1 MVSSSITRRTLTSYL
16 DDYLRRGDSIV
27 FVDRRGL
34 RYFRWSYTQLVL
46 TARRT
51 ARELE
56 SRGIPKGERIL
67 LCGEN
72 SPEWVA
78 AFWGCILHGS
88 IVVPLDKDTTHEFAV
103 AIQRQTHAQLI
114 FASSSVSFA
123 KRLNVAVVSLDQLT
137 ETVASH
143 SAEPYLLEDF
153 DESALAEII
162 FTSGTTSTPKGV
174 LLTHRNLLANLL
186 PLENEIAK
194 YIKWERF
201 FHPIRFLNLVP
212 LSHVFG
218 QFMGVFVPQLIG
230 GEVHFHDTLNPAEV
244 VRRTRESRISVIV
257 LVPRVLESLRE
268 WIRRNH
274 AARSGKLQQFDERLR
289 RAPHMRFLRRWWLFR
304 DIHRLFGWKF
314 WAFVSG
320 GATLD
325 ERTETFWRR
334 LGFAVLQGYGM
345 TETASLITVT
355 HPFKGGHGSV
365 GKLMPGYEVKLDD
378 AGEIIVRGESV
389 SPGYWTATGR
399 SDRDAGEWFHTGDIG
414 TVDDAGNLFFKGRK
428 RDVIVTAAGLN
439 IYPEDL
445 EEVLNRQ
452 PEVRASCV
460 IGWSEGSGTEPVQPL
475 AVIILRESN
484 DSPEAAVERANEGLA
499 EYQRIRL
506 WHVWTEP
513 DFPRTAT
520 HKVLKRAVAARVK
533 DELGKMKDEGGR
545 MKDEGGRMKDEGGR
559 MKDEKWPVS
568 AFILHPSS
576 FILSTAARISGHA
589 PAVEDK
595 PSLKLTTDLKLDS
608 LGRIELLS
616 ALEERYQIEID
627 EAAFTAATTVDD
639 VERIVRGE
647 ISESSASYPYP
658 KWSRRFPVTWL
669 RVLLFYTI
677 ILPITLVM
685 SRMRVEGAHHLDQLT
700 GPILFVANH
709 VTLADHALILA
720 ALPFRLRHRLAIAME
735 GEYLRDWLHPP
746 PGTGWLMR
754 LRQLAQYILVTAFF
768 HVFPLPKQSGFRRAF
783 AYAGECVD
791 RGENVL
797 VFPEGMRAP
806 RGQMHMSSFRAGT
819 GLLAKELNIPV
830 VPVKLLGLYELKRR
844 QQYFALPGMVSVVFG
859 EPIKFDTT
867 TDAGAIAEELQRRVE
882 AL

>member
-1 MVSSSITRRTLTSYL
+1 MHSGSITRRTVTSYL
-16 DDYLRRGDSIV
+16 DDYLRRGDAIV
-27 FVDRRGL
+27 FAERRGL
-34 RYFRWSYTQLVL
+34 RHVRWSYAQLVL
-46 TARRT
+46 AARRT

-56 SRGIPKGERIL
+56 SRGIAKGERIL

-72 SPEWVA
+72 SPDWVA
-78 AFWGCILHGS
+78 AFWGCVLRGAV
-88 IVVPLDKDTTHEFAV
+88 VVPLDKDSTEEFAV
-103 AIQRQTHAQLI
+103 AVQRQTDAKLI
-114 FASSSVSFA
+114 FAGNEVSFA
-123 KRLNVAVVSLDQLT
+123 ERLNISLLVLDQLT
-137 ETVASH
+137 EKIASH
-143 SAEPYLLEDF
+143 STEPYALEGI
-153 DESALAEII
+153 DESTLVEII

-186 PLENEIAK
+186 PLETEIAK
-194 YIKWERF
+194 YLKWERL

-230 GEVHFHDTLNPAEV
+230 GEVHFHDSLNPAEV

-268 WIRRNH
+268 WIKRNH
-274 AARSGKLQQFDERLR
+274 AARAEKAGKVEDLKNRIEHAQ
-289 RAPHMRFLRRWWLFR
+289 HIRFLRRWWLFR

-325 ERTETFWRR
+325 ERTERFWRR

-378 AGEIIVRGESV
+378 TGEIIVRGESV
-389 SPGYWTATGR
+389 SPGYWTAAGR
-399 SDRDAGEWFHTGDIG
+399 TDRDAGEWLHTGDVG
-414 TVDDAGNLFFKGRK
+414 AVDDAGNLFFKGRK

-445 EEVLNRQ
+445 EEALNRQ
-452 PEVRASCV
+452 PEVRASC
-460 IGWSEGSGTEPVQPL
+460 IISWSEGSGTEPVQPL
-475 AVIILRESN
+475 AVIILRKPT
-484 DSPEAAVERANEGLA
+484 DSAAAAVERANEGLA
-499 EYQRIRL
+499 EYQRIRH

-520 HKVLKRAVAARVK
+520 HKVLKREVAARIK
-533 DELGKMKDEGGR
+533 NEGGR
-545 MKDEGGRMKDEGGR
+545 MKDEGGRRKDEIGTMTNEIGTTTAGSSLI
-559 MKDEKWPVS
+559 P
-568 AFILHPSS
+568 HPSS
-576 FILSTAARISGHA
+576 FSS
-589 PAVEDK
+589 
-595 PSLKLTTDLKLDS
+595 LDS

-627 EAAFTAATTVDD
+627 EAAFSAAMTVDD

-647 ISESSASYPYP
+647 ISESSAPYPYP
-658 KWSRRFPVTWL
+658 KWSRKFPLTWL
-669 RVLLFYTI
+669 RALLFYTI

-685 SRMRVEGAHHLDQLT
+685 SRMRVDGAQHLEHLG
-700 GPILFVANH
+700 GPVLFVANH

-720 ALPFRLRHRLAIAME
+720 ALPSGLRHRLAIAME
-735 GEYLRDWLHPP
+735 GEHLRDWLHPTP
-746 PGTGWLMR
+746 DTSWFMR
-754 LRQLAQYILVTAFF
+754 LRMLAQYVLVTTFF

-783 AYAGECVD
+783 AYAGGCVD

-797 VFPEGMRAP
+797 VFPEGVRAP
-806 RGQMHMSSFRAGT
+806 RGQMHMSPFRAGI

-830 VPVKLLGLYELKRR
+830 VPVKLHGLYELKQR
-844 QQYFALPGMVSVVFG
+844 QQYFAPPGMVSVVFG
-859 EPIKFDTT
+859 EPIKFDTH
-867 TDAGAIAEELQRRVE
+867 TDAAAIAEELHHRIA